1 VGLLLVPARNNSERN
16 LNGVGINVKIL
27 FSWLQVGGVESIE
40 VSEFVVGKKAAMYGP
55 YEATA

>member
-1 VGLLLVPARNNSERN
+1 MLVPARNNSERN

-40 VSEFVVGKKAAMYGP
+40 VPEFVVGKKAAMYGP